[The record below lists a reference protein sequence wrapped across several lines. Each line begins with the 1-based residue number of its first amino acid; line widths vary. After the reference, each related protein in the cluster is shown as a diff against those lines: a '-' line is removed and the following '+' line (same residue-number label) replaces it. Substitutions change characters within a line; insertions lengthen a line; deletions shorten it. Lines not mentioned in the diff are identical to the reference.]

1 MLRLIQGYNL
11 SFPIYLDMEDKV
23 QAVLSD
29 SERGNIASVFCNI
42 IQNEG
47 YKVGIYANKNWWT
60 NYLTD
65 SAFNNSLWYK
75 WVAQYNSSCTY
86 SGNYTMWQYT
96 SSGYVNG
103 INTNVDINYWYGEY
117 IDVNPVT
124 VNTTVADSITESNAT
139 VRGTVSYRGQKPSEV
154 GIYFGTSE
162 KGMSKVANDV
172 INHNKNPF
180 DMWYDLNDEAGLYL
194 DSNTKYYWQCY
205 AIVNGKEY
213 KGEIKSFTTL
223 NSSKPIKSIVCNSTV
238 MKSTKKDVS
247 YMLEVDITNLSAED
261 IKGIVIIVYRD
272 KNGNIIKIHNGD
284 IDIACNSKLTH
295 SDSINGYTT
304 ISRADVYVFE
314 SLNNL
319 VPISNNLECNFN

>member
-1 MLRLIQGYNL
+1 
-11 SFPIYLDMEDKV
+11 
-23 QAVLSD
+23 
-29 SERGNIASVFCNI
+29 
-42 IQNEG
+42 
-47 YKVGIYANKNWWT
+47 
-60 NYLTD
+60 
-65 SAFNNSLWYK
+65 
-75 WVAQYNSSCTY
+75 
-86 SGNYTMWQYT
+86 
-96 SSGYVNG
+96 
-103 INTNVDINYWYGEY
+103 
-117 IDVNPVT
+117 
-124 VNTTVADSITESNAT
+124 
-139 VRGTVSYRGQKPSEV
+139 
-154 GIYFGTSE
+154 
-162 KGMSKVANDV
+162 MSKVANDV

-247 YMLEVDITNLSAED
+247 YMLEVAITNLSAED

-304 ISRADVYVFE
+304 ISRTDVYVFE